1 MLSRRFAFLR
11 LRMIIR
17 TLTVP
22 QCIRVAEQP
31 TKKILI
37 EEMLP
42 NQAELEALL
51 RDSYANYVI
60 QTAVMIP
67 LSTVLYLANDRQTRW
82 IMLPLR
88 PSNNWLTVS
97 GQYFR
102 QSVWHLM
109 DAGSNPRSRFLVVAA
124 HRLVCPFRVG
134 ALLVLTHR
142 HLPVR
147 IPIASHLSARTLY
160 NSNSNHTLP
169 PFVLT
174 WRAPT
179 SPNIFFTCWY
189 RDYSCPRYT
198 YFVSLAFFFFPF
210 FQPFSF
216 QVPMGMR
223 GWIRY
228 DKIRYGTYTIW
239 IGW

>member
-1 MLSRRFAFLR
+1 
-11 LRMIIR
+11 MIIR

-102 QSVWHLM
+102 QSV
-109 DAGSNPRSRFLVVAA
+109 
-124 HRLVCPFRVG
+124 
-134 ALLVLTHR
+134 
-142 HLPVR
+142 
-147 IPIASHLSARTLY
+147 
-160 NSNSNHTLP
+160 
-169 PFVLT
+169 
-174 WRAPT
+174 
-179 SPNIFFTCWY
+179 
-189 RDYSCPRYT
+189 
-198 YFVSLAFFFFPF
+198 
-210 FQPFSF
+210 
-216 QVPMGMR
+216 
-223 GWIRY
+223 
-228 DKIRYGTYTIW
+228 
-239 IGW
+239 